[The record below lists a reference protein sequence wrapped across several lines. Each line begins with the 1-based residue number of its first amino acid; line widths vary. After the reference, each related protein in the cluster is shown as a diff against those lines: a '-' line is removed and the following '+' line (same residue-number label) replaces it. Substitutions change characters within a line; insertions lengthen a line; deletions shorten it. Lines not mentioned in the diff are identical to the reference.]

1 LCLVIVLSGCTST
14 SAGSAATEP
23 AKAAVVKFLDA
34 MKRGDEAAASG
45 MLTSVARAK
54 TEEVGI
60 SVAPPVPDTATYTV
74 RDCEMVSEANDLA
87 HVATTWAD
95 VDETGA
101 PTSENIVWAVRLDP
115 EGWRVV
121 GMAMKI
127 FEDMPPLLL
136 NFEDPQDMI
145 AKQEMVAEELTQDV
159 FVNVYRSRARY
170 VATARVRTYL
180 YRIAHNLWI
189 DHLRRRRRHF
199 SLDAGDDEDGPR
211 FGDSFAAPA
220 IHDGAAR
227 DVRIRD
233 RVQQALE
240 LLPAGQR
247 EVFVLANNHG
257 MKYHDIAGVLGIPEG
272 TVKSRMHN
280 AVRALRDELADLL
293 EDAS

>member
-1 LCLVIVLSGCTST
+1 MHRDPASIATSLCSIHSPRRPLGTAWTMASCVAIVLSGCTST
-14 SAGSAATEP
+14 SAGSAGNEP

-54 TEEVGI
+54 TEEMGI

-74 RDCEMVSEANDLA
+74 RDCEMVSETNDLA

-145 AKQEMVAEELTQDV
+145 AKQEMVAEELT
-159 FVNVYRSRARY
+159 RRAAVASGQTPARTARGP
-170 VATARVRTYL
+170 ATA
-180 YRIAHNLWI
+180 
-189 DHLRRRRRHF
+189 
-199 SLDAGDDEDGPR
+199 
-211 FGDSFAAPA
+211 PA
-220 IHDGAAR
+220 T
-227 DVRIRD
+227 
-233 RVQQALE
+233 
-240 LLPAGQR
+240 
-247 EVFVLANNHG
+247 
-257 MKYHDIAGVLGIPEG
+257 K
-272 TVKSRMHN
+272 
-280 AVRALRDELADLL
+280 
-293 EDAS
+293 

>member
-1 LCLVIVLSGCTST
+1 MSVLHASGASDP
-14 SAGSAATEP
+14 SLLKPIDPDVAVMERI
-23 AKAAVVKFLDA
+23 KADDQEAVVEL
-34 MKRGDEAAASG
+34 
-45 MLTSVARAK
+45 
-54 TEEVGI
+54 VGK
-60 SVAPPVPDTATYTV
+60 YQ
-74 RDCEMVSEANDLA
+74 SEF
-87 HVATTWAD
+87 
-95 VDETGA
+95 
-101 PTSENIVWAVRLDP
+101 
-115 EGWRVV
+115 V
-121 GMAMKI
+121 G
-127 FEDMPPLLL
+127 FFFHLCWDQL
-136 NFEDPQDMI
+136 
-145 AKQEMVAEELTQDV
+145 VAEELTQDV

-233 RVQQALE
+233 RVQQALD

-257 MKYHDIAGVLGIPEG
+257 MKYQDIAGVLGIPEG

-293 EDAS
+293 EDES